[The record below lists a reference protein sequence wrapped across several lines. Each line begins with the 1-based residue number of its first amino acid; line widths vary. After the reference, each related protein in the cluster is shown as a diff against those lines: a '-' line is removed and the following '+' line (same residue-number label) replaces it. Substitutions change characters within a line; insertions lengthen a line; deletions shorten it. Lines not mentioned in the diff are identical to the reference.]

1 MPTSAVWKRL
11 ASALVLVPLLIWMVL
26 RAPAGLFHALV
37 IALGA
42 AAVWELGRMF
52 ERAGRP
58 SGGSLGVVAGTLVT
72 ASFLTAGGPI
82 VALALAV
89 VVTLS
94 LPLCSGAAPS
104 TDRAAT
110 TLLGLTYVSWL
121 LGHAI
126 LLRQL
131 PSGAELVLFLVGVTW
146 VGESAAYAVGSS
158 VGRRKLAPVISP
170 RKTVE
175 GAVAQVLASLL
186 AALALWRWLV
196 GDWSVWLV
204 LGAGLMLGVVGQVGD
219 LVESVIK
226 RTLGAK
232 DTGGL
237 IPGHGGV
244 LDRLDS
250 LLFNTPAFFY
260 LVTLAGGHR

>member
-1 MPTSAVWKRL
+1 VWKRL
-11 ASALVLVPLLIWMVL
+11 ASAVVLVPLLVWLIL
-26 RAPAGLFHALV
+26 RAPAWLFHALV

-58 SGGSLGVVAGTLVT
+58 SGGWLAVGGGTLIT
-72 ASFLTAGGPI
+72 ASFLIPGGPVSGPV
-82 VALALAV
+82 VALALAI

-94 LPLCSGAAPS
+94 APLCSGAAPS

-110 TLLGLTYVSWL
+110 TLLGLTWVSWL

-126 LLRQL
+126 LLRRL

-186 AALALWRWLV
+186 AALVLWRWLV

-219 LVESVIK
+219 LAESVIK
-226 RTLGAK
+226 RTLGTK

-260 LVTLAGGHR
+260 LVTLGGGHR

>member
-1 MPTSAVWKRL
+1 VSTSAVWKRL
-11 ASALVLVPLLIWMVL
+11 ASAVVLVPLLVWLIL
-26 RAPAGLFHALV
+26 RAPAWLFHVLV

-58 SGGSLGVVAGTLVT
+58 SGGWLGVVAGTLIT
-72 ASFLTAGGPI
+72 ASFLTATGPS
-82 VALALAV
+82 VALTAAI

-94 LPLCSGAAPS
+94 APLCSGAAPS

-110 TLLGLTYVSWL
+110 TLLGLTWVSWL

-126 LLRQL
+126 LLRRL

-186 AALALWRWLV
+186 AALVLWRWLV

-219 LVESVIK
+219 LAESVIK
-226 RTLGAK
+226 RTLGTK

-260 LVTLAGGHR
+260 LVTLGGGHQ